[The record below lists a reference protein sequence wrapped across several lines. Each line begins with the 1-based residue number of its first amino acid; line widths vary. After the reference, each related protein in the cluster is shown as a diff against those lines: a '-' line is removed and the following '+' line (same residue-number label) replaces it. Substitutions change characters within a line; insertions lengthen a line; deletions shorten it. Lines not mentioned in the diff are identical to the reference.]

1 MLELIKQIDQNLLL
15 LINGANNHFLDVI
28 MIWIS
33 SIGLWIP
40 LYILLLYFVIIKYKS
55 KAWIAIPFFILAVG
69 LSDLI
74 SVHLFK
80 NVFER
85 LRPCYEPELAGL
97 INNIVGCGGKFSFVS
112 SHASNSFTIAFMSI
126 FLIGDKQKWLKWL
139 MPLWGLSIMYSRVYL
154 GKHYP
159 SDVIVGAL
167 LGILVS
173 WLIYLLFRYALNYF
187 STKSTK
193 T

>member
-1 MLELIKQIDQNLLL
+1 MIEWLKQIDYNLLL
-15 LINGANNHFLDVI
+15 LINGANNHLLDVI

-33 SIGLWIP
+33 SIGLWVP
-40 LYILLLYFVIIKYKS
+40 LYILLLYLVILKYKS
-55 KAWIAIPFFILAVG
+55 KAWIAIPIFILAVG
-69 LSDLI
+69 LSDFI

-97 INNIVGCGGKFSFVS
+97 INNIVGCGGKFGFVS

-126 FLIGDKQKWLKWL
+126 FLIGDKQRWLKWL
-139 MPLWGLSIMYSRVYL
+139 MPLWGLLIMYSRVYL

-173 WLIYLLFRYALNYF
+173 WLMYLLFKYLLNYF
-187 STKSTK
+187 SIKSTK

>member
-1 MLELIKQIDQNLLL
+1 MLEWIKQIDQNLLL

-85 LRPCYEPELAGL
+85 LRPCYEPELAGV
-97 INNIVGCGGKFSFVS
+97 INNIVGCGGQFSFVS

-126 FLIGDKQKWLKWL
+126 FLIGDRQTWLKWL
-139 MPLWGLSIMYSRVYL
+139 MPIWGLSIMYSRVYL

-167 LGILVS
+167 LGILLS
-173 WLIYLLFRYALNYF
+173 WLMYLLFKYFLNYF

>member
-1 MLELIKQIDQNLLL
+1 MLEYLKQIDYDLLL
-15 LINGANNHFLDVI
+15 LINGADNHFLDVI

-33 SIGLWIP
+33 SIVLWVP
-40 LYILLLYFVIIKYKS
+40 LYILLLYLVIIKYKT
-55 KAWIAIPFFILAVG
+55 KAWIAIPIFILAVG

-97 INNIVGCGGKFSFVS
+97 VNNIVGCGGQFSFVS

-126 FLIGDKQKWLKWL
+126 FLLGNRYNWLNWF

-159 SDVIVGAL
+159 SDVIVGAM

-173 WLIYLLFRYALNYF
+173 WLMYLLFKYLLNYF

>member
-1 MLELIKQIDQNLLL
+1 MLEWLKQLDYSLFL
-15 LINGANNHFLDVI
+15 LINGAHNHFFDFV

-33 SIGLWIP
+33 SIKLWIP
-40 LYILLLYFVIIKYKS
+40 LYILLIYLTIIKHKK
-55 KAWIAIPFFILAVG
+55 KAWFAIPIFILSIG
-69 LSDLI
+69 LSDLA

-97 INNIVGCGGKFSFVS
+97 VNNIVGCGGQFGFVS
-112 SHASNSFTIAFMSI
+112 SHASNSFVIAFMAI
-126 FLIGDKQKWLKWL
+126 FLLGSKYKWINWL
-139 MPLWGLSIMYSRVYL
+139 MPFWAIIIIYSRVYL

-167 LGILVS
+167 LGILIS
-173 WLIYLLFRYALNYF
+173 WIMFQVFKSISLYF
-187 STKSTK
+187 SSKDI
-193 T
+193 

>member
-1 MLELIKQIDQNLLL
+1 MIDWLKQIDYNLLF
-15 LINGANNHFLDVI
+15 LINGANNHLLDVI

-33 SIGLWIP
+33 SIGIWVP
-40 LYILLLYFVIIKYKS
+40 LYILLLYFVVIKYKS
-55 KAWIAIPFFILAVG
+55 KAWIAIPVFILAIG

-85 LRPCYEPELAGL
+85 LRPCYEPELEGL
-97 INNIVGCGGKFSFVS
+97 IKNIVGCGGKFSFVS

-126 FLIGDKQKWLKWL
+126 FLMGDRHKWLKWL

-159 SDVIVGAL
+159 SDVIAGAL

-173 WLIYLLFRYALNYF
+173 WLMYMLFTYILDYF
-187 STKSTK
+187 STKSIK
-193 T
+193 I

>member
-1 MLELIKQIDQNLLL
+1 MIEWLKQIDYNLLL
-15 LINGANNHFLDVI
+15 LINGANNHLLDVI

-33 SIGLWIP
+33 SIGLWVP
-40 LYILLLYFVIIKYKS
+40 LYILLLYLVILKYKS
-55 KAWIAIPFFILAVG
+55 KAWIAIPIFILAVG
-69 LSDLI
+69 LSDFI

-85 LRPCYEPELAGL
+85 LRPCYEPELAGQ
-97 INNIVGCGGKFSFVS
+97 INNIVGCGGKFGFVS

-126 FLIGDKQKWLKWL
+126 FLIGDKQRWLKWL
-139 MPLWGLSIMYSRVYL
+139 MPIWGLLIMYSRVYL

-173 WLIYLLFRYALNYF
+173 WLMYLLFKYLLNYF

>member
-1 MLELIKQIDQNLLL
+1 MPDWLIQIDYDLLL
-15 LINGANNHFLDVI
+15 LINGSNNHFLDVV

-33 SIGLWIP
+33 SVILWIP
-40 LYILLLYFVIIKYKS
+40 LYMLLLYLIILKYKT
-55 KAWIAIPFFILAVG
+55 KAWIAIPFFILAIG
-69 LSDLI
+69 LSDLS

-97 INNIVGCGGKFSFVS
+97 VNNIVGCGGMYGFVS

-126 FLIGDKQKWLKWL
+126 FLIGDRQKWLMWF
-139 MPLWGLSIMYSRVYL
+139 MPVWGLAIMYSRVYL

-173 WLIYLLFRYALNYF
+173 WLVFMLFKYTLNYF
-187 STKSTK
+187 STKLTK